1 MTYDLLE
8 KELKSGVLHSIYLF
22 YGDETFLIE
31 NAIKKIKKIFGEIL
45 QGINYI
51 IIDESLVDDLIYNIE
66 SPAFGFDKKLIIVKN
81 SGLFKKDRRKK
92 AGSPIQEKIAK
103 YINEN
108 MDIINENVNIIFY
121 ETEVDKNNVF
131 DAVNKNGIVCECTEL
146 SQMQLVKRLKQI
158 CNGYKVN
165 VNENVLAY
173 LIEVSRNKFTS
184 FNK

>member
-31 NAIKKIKKIFGEIL
+31 NAIKKIKKNFGEIL
-45 QGINYI
+45 QGINYV
-51 IIDESLVDDLIYNIE
+51 IIDENLVDDLIYNIE

-81 SGLFKKDRRKK
+81 SGLFKKDGRKK

-131 DAVNKNGIVCECTEL
+131 DAVNKNGIVFECTEL
-146 SQMQLVKRLKQI
+146 SQMQLIKRLKKI

-173 LIEVSRNKFTS
+173 LIEVSRNKFAS

>member
-31 NAIKKIKKIFGEIL
+31 NAIKKIKKNFGEIL
-45 QGINYI
+45 QGINYV
-51 IIDESLVDDLIYNIE
+51 IIDENLVDDLIYNIE

-81 SGLFKKDRRKK
+81 SGLFKKDGRKK

>member
-31 NAIKKIKKIFGEIL
+31 NSIKKIKKKFGEIL

-81 SGLFKKDRRKK
+81 SGLFKKDGRKK

>member
-81 SGLFKKDRRKK
+81 SR
-92 AGSPIQEKIAK
+92 
-103 YINEN
+103 
-108 MDIINENVNIIFY
+108 
-121 ETEVDKNNVF
+121 
-131 DAVNKNGIVCECTEL
+131 
-146 SQMQLVKRLKQI
+146 
-158 CNGYKVN
+158 
-165 VNENVLAY
+165 
-173 LIEVSRNKFTS
+173 
-184 FNK
+184 

>member
-45 QGINYI
+45 QGINYV
-51 IIDESLVDDLIYNIE
+51 IIDENLVDDLIYNIE

-81 SGLFKKDRRKK
+81 SGLFKKDGRKK

-146 SQMQLVKRLKQI
+146 SQMQLIKRLKQI

-173 LIEVSRNKFTS
+173 LIEVSRNKFAS